1 MAPTRELVVQI
12 GKDIRMFTRALD
24 FTCVCAYGGSAVGDQ
39 ISALK
44 RGAEV
49 SHYSRSP
56 NLCLVEDQIAKGHL
70 VG

>member
-1 MAPTRELVVQI
+1 MCLCGSSLSAAQI

-24 FTCVCAYGGSAVGDQ
+24 FACVCAYGGSAVGDQ

-49 SHYSRSP
+49 SVPACISKLLTRDTAF
-56 NLCLVEDQIAKGHL
+56 EA
-70 VG
+70 

>member
-24 FTCVCAYGGSAVGDQ
+24 FACVCAYGGSAVGDQ

-49 SHYSRSP
+49 SVPACISKLLTRDTAF
-56 NLCLVEDQIAKGHL
+56 EA
-70 VG
+70 

>member
-1 MAPTRELVVQI
+1 MQI

-24 FTCVCAYGGSAVGDQ
+24 FICVCAYGGSAVGDQ

-49 SHYSRSP
+49 GRLSLLLLSVLHWRIDVLP
-56 NLCLVEDQIAKGHL
+56 AINILGILRGP
-70 VG
+70 

>member
-49 SHYSRSP
+49 GIEH
-56 NLCLVEDQIAKGHL
+56 
-70 VG
+70 